1 MGLRLFEDEYELC
14 ALCEREYYQA
24 LPREI
29 ADILEDEL
37 AITSSLYLRDELN
50 NFYGD
55 SRKNKYN
62 VQFDEIYI
70 AGLLYR
76 QKEMN
81 QKCDNIFTLLQSY
94 YSVNGFRYNISWPNF
109 LLLIKY
115 DLLQRIGRCDLYG
128 DLTVVGII
136 DDADVCS
143 YFDEFVFA
151 NWNYRNPVVKQ
162 SVFDFLTSPAG
173 SLFLVFTVYESNFDI
188 VLNLN
193 LRGKFEDFFI
203 IEFRRNLDGTYFI
216 YARAV
221 MDGSFII
228 CTLFYDDLL
237 SKSKYPKD
245 SFTLND
251 CVKWYDEDLDA
262 YINLESFVKLITD
275 YNNSITAAEST
286 ENK

>member
-81 QKCDNIFTLLQSY
+81 QKCDNIFTVKAVELPTKY
-94 YSVNGFRYNISWPNF
+94 TKNGVAVLEADGVQFRVDCGP
-109 LLLIKY
+109 
-115 DLLQRIGRCDLYG
+115 LYEVS
-128 DLTVVGII
+128 D
-136 DDADVCS
+136 
-143 YFDEFVFA
+143 
-151 NWNYRNPVVKQ
+151 R
-162 SVFDFLTSPAG
+162 
-173 SLFLVFTVYESNFDI
+173 
-188 VLNLN
+188 
-193 LRGKFEDFFI
+193 
-203 IEFRRNLDGTYFI
+203 
-216 YARAV
+216 
-221 MDGSFII
+221 
-228 CTLFYDDLL
+228 
-237 SKSKYPKD
+237 
-245 SFTLND
+245 
-251 CVKWYDEDLDA
+251 
-262 YINLESFVKLITD
+262 
-275 YNNSITAAEST
+275 
-286 ENK
+286 